1 MKLQHEL
8 TFFFQTRLSLGL
20 QKHQVPRKQACYSM
34 VSLNVQLRLLRK
46 YASRQQESDGFMWR
60 ASKIWSRSC
69 ITLRAS
75 IGAEKLNLRSSKE
88 ALVFRSHDRNMHL
101 ASSWGVG
108 CAASASSVFPGTF
121 KWCLASKKIQR
132 ILIFK
137 TR

>member
-8 TFFFQTRLSLGL
+8 TFFFKHAYRWVCRNNRSLESKLATVWSL
-20 QKHQVPRKQACYSM
+20 QMFSSGCDGSM
-34 VSLNVQLRLLRK
+34 LPGN
-46 YASRQQESDGFMWR
+46 ESDGFMWR
-60 ASKIWSRSC
+60 ASKIWSRTC
-69 ITLRAS
+69 ITLRTS

-88 ALVFRSHDRNMHL
+88 ALVFRSHDRNMHS
-101 ASSWGVG
+101 ASFWGVG
-108 CAASASSVFPGTF
+108 CAASASNVFPGTF